1 MSKIRVLIEVSDYGG
16 YDGSNEWYFRQ
27 EVSDYIE
34 VSPSDLNT
42 IILNRNDIFRK
53 ERVDYKQKYRDC
65 DVSILIQTLL
75 PNEDAET
82 KIQTFLEEKKEKDR
96 IAEENRKKKEELN
109 KQKRMENDIRK
120 AAEEKEGL
128 KKLLRTTAEKLGV
141 KVEIPNE

>member
-1 MSKIRVLIEVSDYGG
+1 MSKIRVLIEVGYCGG
-16 YDGSNEWYFRQ
+16 YDGSDHHYFRQ

-34 VSPSDLNT
+34 VSHSDLNT

-53 ERVDYKQKYRDC
+53 EIVEYQQRYRDC
-65 DVSILIQTLL
+65 DVSVMIQTLL
-75 PNEDAET
+75 PKEDAET
-82 KIQTFLEEKKEKDR
+82 KIQTFLEEKREKDR
-96 IAEENRKKKEELN
+96 IAEETRKKKEEIN
-109 KQKRMENDIRK
+109 KQKRMENAIKK